1 MGRSWLGKIL
11 VAVTLSALLAAG
23 VFAHPGSGIVVDN
36 KGRVFF
42 QGGRA
47 VWMIDASGRL
57 TKYSDKLGGHWMTLD
72 PEGRFARAELKLVER
87 ITPSGVKP
95 ALLVADGGAPV
106 TVGGDGNLYYA
117 LRLLEGGGVECGL
130 TRISPDGKPS
140 RFAPDLEK
148 TLVQKD
154 GITGLATGP
163 DGSLYVA
170 CPSAIL
176 KVKMDGTFTTLVS
189 PVVVKDCDEE
199 SKDRNPYLRG
209 LAVDARGTVYA
220 AANGCHCVVK
230 ITPEGKVETVLKA
243 ERPWSPT
250 GVAVF
255 GEEVYVLEYTN
266 SLKGPN
272 EGEGWQPRVRKF
284 GRDGKVTTL
293 ATHDKMQ
300 EPPKKVPEGVYAV
313 AAREYQKRGRS
324 TAQGRRSVD
333 PQPPPIPKK
342 RCEGTASSFRRPCV
356 LLPSVWRFLGR
367 GVIAP
372 AVPA

>member
-1 MGRSWLGKIL
+1 
-11 VAVTLSALLAAG
+11 
-23 VFAHPGSGIVVDN
+23 
-36 KGRVFF
+36 
-42 QGGRA
+42 
-47 VWMIDASGRL
+47 
-57 TKYSDKLGGHWMTLD
+57 
-72 PEGRFARAELKLVER
+72 
-87 ITPSGVKP
+87 
-95 ALLVADGGAPV
+95 
-106 TVGGDGNLYYA
+106 
-117 LRLLEGGGVECGL
+117 
-130 TRISPDGKPS
+130 
-140 RFAPDLEK
+140 
-148 TLVQKD
+148 
-154 GITGLATGP
+154 
-163 DGSLYVA
+163 
-170 CPSAIL
+170 
-176 KVKMDGTFTTLVS
+176 MDGTFTTLVS

-300 EPPKKVPEGVYAV
+300 EPPKKVPDGVYAV
-313 AAREYQKRGRS
+313 RRESIKKEDVLPLKEGEVLILNRRRFPKNDAKEPLRFLVVRS
-324 TAQGRRSVD
+324 APEVTLDLADD
-333 PQPPPIPKK
+333 PKAVK
-342 RCEGTASSFRRPCV
+342 EGTEVVRIAVKLQPKAAAALERLTRDQ
-356 LLPSVWRFLGR
+356 LGR
-367 GVIAP
+367 QIAIVLGGEVVTMHKVRQIIKGGDAQITSCVAGAANYLLEQLQAHRAANAP
-372 AVPA
+372 PSPDKRK